1 MNLDSTV
8 RNVLVGNLWMLKNNK
23 PQIRDKRFN
32 DFLATNLDATLTDR
46 YCTKCHLKLI
56 HNPRNKPVDRYI
68 YSCPQCNCTVNIH
81 NTEPSEKIVT
91 TFPTQQHVA
100 NMVGGGGNRSKLIVQ
115 PDDQRLSRSKYFIQ
129 KRLEEK
135 SKAEGIEDPY
145 LAILK
150 RNNQIKITNVEY
162 FSPEDY
168 EDE

>member
-1 MNLDSTV
+1 MNPPQ
-8 RNVLVGNLWMLKNNK
+8 RRPNN
-23 PQIRDKRFN
+23 QIRDKHFN

-46 YCTKCHLKLI
+46 YCTKCHLKLV
-56 HNPRNKPVDRYI
+56 HNPRNNPADRYI

-91 TFPTQQHVA
+91 TFPTQQRSA
-100 NMVGGGGNRSKLIVQ
+100 ASSKGSKLIVQ

-135 SKAEGIEDPY
+135 NKTEGIEDPY
-145 LAILK
+145 LAVLK
-150 RNNQIKITNVEY
+150 RNNQITITNVEY
-162 FSPEDY
+162 NDPTEY